1 MRWLSLIFNRNACV
15 YQTKIEW
22 DLPLIKLPFEWL
34 IDGAMFIFL
43 LDELML
49 RFCYNNLILETGGF
63 ELPSTITL
71 VLQANRLTKE
81 DRS

>member
-1 MRWLSLIFNRNACV
+1 MRFTTLSNYHLS
-15 YQTKIEW
+15 
-22 DLPLIKLPFEWL
+22 DWL